1 MSWLEDICVLAGRHM
16 YPDKKTHVL
25 ARGHMLATRHMCP
38 GWKTH
43 VSWLEDICVMARR
56 HMCMG
61 LRRPIIIDA
70 VPWRRGPVIIDA
82 DTPPAL

>member
-1 MSWLEDICVLAGRHM
+1 M
-16 YPDKKTHVL
+16 
-25 ARGHMLATRHMCP
+25 
-38 GWKTH
+38 
-43 VSWLEDICVMARR
+43 SWLEDICVMARR
-56 HMCMG
+56 HVCMG